1 MTEPLH
7 PIVQQMEPSAEQLGP
22 VVTRDLDVVVT
33 AGAGT
38 GKTRT
43 LVARFLSL
51 LAEGEPLRSIAA
63 ITFTVKAARE
73 MRNRLREEIRRYL
86 ERSDLEGAERE
97 RWSALYGELDAA
109 RVSTIHSLCAEFLR
123 THPAEIGVD
132 PRFETLDEGAAS
144 VLQVQAVQSALD
156 WAAQQ
161 RETVILFN
169 SFNIWALERM
179 VAALLEKRVDTEQ
192 AWPGS
197 AGDLWSRWREVLLE
211 PIRGFMDDPEVQQGF
226 AALLGAREAGIVAQ
240 AAEAGDALVDNLR
253 KVLRHWEAAWDEREK
268 GRWREVSRHL
278 APLRRALKQKGRK
291 SNWEP
296 MEPKKIIS
304 RLQDLYDHYLEVYDR
319 EHLDL
324 ALDRKL
330 AEEVLPQ
337 LEAVLQEAGE
347 RYALVDNLRK
357 VLRHWEAAWDEREK
371 GRWREVSRHLA
382 PLRRALKQKG
392 RKSNWEPMEPK
403 KIISRLQDLYDH
415 YLEVYDREHL
425 DLALDR
431 KLAEEVLPQLEAVL
445 QEAGERY
452 AREKAQRRALD
463 YDDLEA
469 RALQL
474 LREHPEARSYWQEE
488 IQSLLVDEFQD
499 TNARQRDLL
508 SLLNGGE
515 GKLFLVGDGKQSI
528 YRFRGADVSV
538 FREEKQAV
546 GRRGRAFQLATSYR
560 AHAGLVRTLNQLL
573 APVLGEADPQ
583 KPYREP
589 FAPLTP
595 SREEPSPGFRSP
607 YVEFHLTVGR
617 KSTGALDQAAAAA
630 AARILELVEDQD
642 IRVPREGGAG
652 FRALSF
658 SDVAILCRASR
669 SFSAYEGALEGQ
681 GVPYLTISGS
691 GFYDRPEVRDALNM
705 LAAAADPG
713 DDLSLAGALRS
724 PAGGLSDLALYRLRA
739 HQKELALPSLYAA
752 LQEGD
757 LSYLG
762 EEGSAARQAQGL
774 IADLHNLVGR
784 KTVAEVLE
792 AFLERSGYRVG
803 LARAGC
809 ARCVNNLAKLQADAQ
824 ASGLVSV
831 SRFLEYVQQLRDVAV
846 REGEAQ
852 AVAEGAVQLM
862 TVHQAKGLEFPV
874 VVIGDASRRAP
885 GPRGVL
891 LDDQLGVVPPYSRE
905 EIIETP
911 GGKVEKREIKAGVY
925 RWAQDREG
933 AREEAE
939 SARLLYVAATRAQE
953 LLLVSGCVRSV
964 NQDGTLSKPGGW
976 LHLLGEPL
984 GLNQIPVEFSWSGR
998 GVSRLDLARAEEPV
1012 LVQIYQPDWQPDRR
1026 EIVPQRR
1033 PDRQPP
1039 ADTRLLEPVVEPSPE
1054 PEGEEER
1061 QFWRVVPEEG
1071 RWGLPAWVIGE
1082 LVHRALERWFFP
1094 GGERD
1099 FSRWAAVQ
1107 LQGLGVLEER
1117 LIRRG
1122 IDRASRMLDRFQR
1135 SDRFQE
1141 LEKAEIRRAETPF
1154 SMLDAEGRL
1163 VSGRMDILYRFQGE
1177 WKILE
1182 FKTDRVDHP
1191 RELPQVMV
1199 EGGYQRQV
1207 RAYQEAARKL
1217 LGEKPPAWL
1226 VFLDV
1231 AQRLREHQVG
1241 EEGR

>member
-240 AAEAGDALVDNLR
+240 AAEAGD
-253 KVLRHWEAAWDEREK
+253 
-268 GRWREVSRHL
+268 
-278 APLRRALKQKGRK
+278 
-291 SNWEP
+291 
-296 MEPKKIIS
+296 
-304 RLQDLYDHYLEVYDR
+304 
-319 EHLDL
+319 
-324 ALDRKL
+324 
-330 AEEVLPQ
+330 
-337 LEAVLQEAGE
+337 
-347 RYALVDNLRK
+347 ALVDNLRK